1 MRLDFSQSRFADC
14 ILQNRKSTTIRKD
27 SRNRWNEGSPIQF
40 WSRLVNDPN
49 PEGFCFG
56 NGIVSKIIPVKI
68 FPLVNTIV
76 VDGIMI
82 ADPERL
88 NAFAIKDGFDDWNDM
103 KNFFPEDF
111 RGKLITWK
119 DFKSSI

>member
-1 MRLDFSQSRFADC
+1 MRLDFSQIRFADF

-27 SRNRWNEGSPIQF
+27 SRNRWTEGAPIDFWVRRAPIVFPEGS
-40 WSRLVNDPN
+40 
-49 PEGFCFG
+49 CFG
-56 NGIVSKIIPVKI
+56 HAVVSKVVPIKI

-82 ADPERL
+82 ADPKRL
-88 NAFAIKDGFDDWNDM
+88 NEFAVKDGFDDWNDM

-111 RGKLITWK
+111 KGKLITWK
-119 DFKSSI
+119 EFNL